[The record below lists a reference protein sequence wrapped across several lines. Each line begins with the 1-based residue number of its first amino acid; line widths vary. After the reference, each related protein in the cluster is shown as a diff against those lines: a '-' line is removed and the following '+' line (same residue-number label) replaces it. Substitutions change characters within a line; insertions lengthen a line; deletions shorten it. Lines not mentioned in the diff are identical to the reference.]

1 MIEQVRLGNTE
12 LQISKLSF
20 GAAPLGGAYGDF
32 TQKDADNAVRTALDF
47 GVTTFDTSPYYGKG
61 RSEEVLGLALKGIS
75 RETFTVITKCGRY
88 DHTSFDISPDRV
100 RLSVDESLSRLKL
113 DHIDLLLCHD
123 IEFDDPETVIFETLP
138 ALRDVVKAGKV
149 RALGVSGLPLGI
161 FRTVLDETH
170 LDAILSYSHA
180 CLNDDSLTEMMPY
193 FKEKNVGV
201 IAASPLSMGLLT
213 HAGPPDWHPASAE
226 LRSAVSRAIYYC
238 EERNLDLSD
247 IAISWSYRLQGP
259 ASLMVGMK
267 DPATV
272 QANVK
277 AAQRE
282 YDPDTLHKVRSF
294 FDDVQ
299 RLSWP
304 SGRWGDPEPARLA

>member
-1 MIEQVRLGNTE
+1 MIEQVRLGETD
-12 LQISKLSF
+12 LKVSKLSF

-32 TQKDADNAVRTALDF
+32 TQKDADAAVRTALDY
-47 GVTTFDTSPYYGKG
+47 GITTFDTSPYYGKG
-61 RSEEVLGLALKGIS
+61 RSEEVLGQALRGIN
-75 RETFTVITKCGRY
+75 REAFTVITKCGRY
-88 DHTSFDISPDRV
+88 DHTSFDFSADRV
-100 RLSVDESLSRLKL
+100 RRSVDESLTRLKL

-123 IEFDDPETVIFETLP
+123 IEFDNPETVIFETLP

-161 FRTVLDETH
+161 FRTVLDETP

-193 FKEKNVGV
+193 FEAKKVGV
-201 IAASPLSMGLLT
+201 VAASPLSMGLLT
-213 HAGPPDWHPASAE
+213 HAGPPDWHPATTE
-226 LRSAVSRAIYYC
+226 LRDAVSRAIHYC
-238 EERNLDLSD
+238 EERDLDLAD
-247 IAISWSYRLQGP
+247 IAISWSYRLKGP
-259 ASLMVGMK
+259 ASLLVGMNN
-267 DPATV
+267 PATV
-272 QANVK
+272 HANVK

-282 YDPDTLHKVRSF
+282 YDPETIHKVRSF

-304 SGRWGDPEPARLA
+304 SGRWGDPEPARLP